1 MVYPGIIAAAAV
13 AAGVAWIGAHC
24 LRKAVSPDAFWKDI
38 INFQKKTLEGVS
50 QITGKEALGEKV
62 FLKKVREGI
71 QIISKFYYKSDEEWE
86 EATIS
91 KITPETEVPPDVL
104 EKLSYS
110 EELDITDMLT
120 AWLEERSKS
129 DVWIKK

>member
-1 MVYPGIIAAAAV
+1 MVYSGIIAAAAV
-13 AAGVAWIGAHC
+13 AAGAAWIGAHG
-24 LRKAVSPDAFWKDI
+24 LRKAVSPDMFWEDI
-38 INFQKKTLEGVS
+38 INFQKKTLKRVS

-62 FLKKVREGI
+62 FLKKARKGI

-86 EATIS
+86 EAAIS

-104 EKLSYS
+104 EKLSYW
-110 EELDITDMLT
+110 EEFDITDMLT

-129 DVWIKK
+129 DVWITK